1 MHPIVIIGS
10 GMAGYTVAREFRKLS
25 PEQEL
30 VMICADDAVN
40 YAKPT
45 LSNAFAGNKAP
56 EQIALGDAA
65 KMATQLNMR
74 IEAETLV
81 KEINAEQHEITLEK
95 NGEIFTQ
102 PYSKLV
108 LAVGANPIRLAIAGD
123 GSDDI
128 HVVNSLI
135 DYRTFREN
143 LAKRKDKRVLILG
156 AGLIGCEFAND
167 LLHSNYDVTVI
178 DLAPQPLGRLLP
190 NHVAEAFKTNLE
202 QAGIK
207 FALSTTVEKV
217 KQLYQNFFISNHA
230 QIAITGD
237 YQTATMLQLIQQE
250 LGSWKAKLPY
260 QRLSSDYQAYSA
272 QKIHALSEQREFGNY
287 QAILT
292 FPAGADHPDAP
303 ALIVF
308 SYILGDSQLSSRLA
322 QELREKNALVYS
334 FGSGLNLD
342 DWVNSGA
349 LTIEANYTAG
359 KSTQVSQGVYKV
371 LNDLLSQGVTEQ
383 ELEAAKANILKKR
396 VTALE
401 DERNIHQML
410 TPQLE
415 RNRDLL
421 FREKRDQA
429 LEKLTKADVDAVIK
443 KYIKRDQLVEV
454 MADQYGKPQSK
465 R

>member
-25 PEQEL
+25 PAQEL

-74 IEAETLV
+74 IEAETWV

-143 LAKRKDKRVLILG
+143 LAKRKDKRVVILG

-217 KQLYQNFFISNHA
+217 TKINDGEDYEVTLATGQTLIADIVLSAIGLQPNISLA
-230 QIAITGD
+230 KAADIQTSRGIITNTLLETNQPDIYAVGD
-237 YQTATMLQLIQQE
+237 CAEVNGTL
-250 LGSWKAKLPY
+250 LPY
-260 QRLSSDYQAYSA
+260 VMPIMQQARALAKTLSGQSTAVHYPAMPVAVKTPAAPLTVLPAPIGVDVNWETEEFEDGMLARAADDEGTLRGFVLLGATASKQRL
-272 QKIHALSEQREFGNY
+272 
-287 QAILT
+287 T
-292 FPAGADHPDAP
+292 
-303 ALIVF
+303 
-308 SYILGDSQLSSRLA
+308 
-322 QELREKNALVYS
+322 
-334 FGSGLNLD
+334 
-342 DWVNSGA
+342 
-349 LTIEANYTAG
+349 
-359 KSTQVSQGVYKV
+359 
-371 LNDLLSQGVTEQ
+371 
-383 ELEAAKANILKKR
+383 
-396 VTALE
+396 
-401 DERNIHQML
+401 
-410 TPQLE
+410 
-415 RNRDLL
+415 
-421 FREKRDQA
+421 
-429 LEKLTKADVDAVIK
+429 LTK
-443 KYIKRDQLVEV
+443 LVPDLIPAQV
-454 MADQYGKPQSK
+454 
-465 R
+465 

>member
-74 IEAETLV
+74 IKAETLV

-108 LAVGANPIRLAIAGD
+108 LAVGAIRLAIAGD

-217 KQLYQNFFISNHA
+217 TKINDGEDYEVTLATGQTLIADIVLSAIGLQPNISLA
-230 QIAITGD
+230 KAADIQTSRGIITNTLLETNQPDIYAVGD
-237 YQTATMLQLIQQE
+237 CAEVNGTL
-250 LGSWKAKLPY
+250 LPY
-260 QRLSSDYQAYSA
+260 VMPIMQQARALAKTLSGQSTAVHYPAMPVAVKTPAAPLTVLPAPIGVDVNWETEEFEDGMLARAADDEGTLRGFVLLGATASKQRL
-272 QKIHALSEQREFGNY
+272 
-287 QAILT
+287 T
-292 FPAGADHPDAP
+292 
-303 ALIVF
+303 
-308 SYILGDSQLSSRLA
+308 
-322 QELREKNALVYS
+322 
-334 FGSGLNLD
+334 
-342 DWVNSGA
+342 
-349 LTIEANYTAG
+349 
-359 KSTQVSQGVYKV
+359 
-371 LNDLLSQGVTEQ
+371 
-383 ELEAAKANILKKR
+383 
-396 VTALE
+396 
-401 DERNIHQML
+401 
-410 TPQLE
+410 
-415 RNRDLL
+415 
-421 FREKRDQA
+421 
-429 LEKLTKADVDAVIK
+429 LTK
-443 KYIKRDQLVEV
+443 LVPDLIPAQV
-454 MADQYGKPQSK
+454 
-465 R
+465 